1 MALVSLVVSK
11 EGLHPHH
18 EYWRGPRTFQLR
30 VSSPSLTQHLYYL
43 KFVLHCQV
51 FSLGLYGFSSNRIQT
66 LTGVPTLTQCQFPL
80 SSYIYIISHLGQR
93 VKSFLHFISFSF
105 IFLRGFL
112 EVLRGT
118 SLTHQTQHTYYT
130 NTKRKCQVFSSLFLW
145 YGDCME
151 GWVCKKRTKN
161 LVQFLHSSEGL

>member
-1 MALVSLVVSK
+1 MPHRLVSRGSQSLSTLSTGGVQ
-11 EGLHPHH
+11 GLSNFGFPPPH
-18 EYWRGPRTFQLR
+18 
-30 VSSPSLTQHLYYL
+30 SLNTYIISNLYHIVKSFL
-43 KFVLHCQV
+43 
-51 FSLGLYGFSSNRIQT
+51 SGLYGFSSNRIQT

-130 NTKRKCQVFSSLFLW
+130 NTKRKCQVFSSLFF
-145 YGDCME
+145 
-151 GWVCKKRTKN
+151 V
-161 LVQFLHSSEGL
+161 VQGLHGGLGMQETYQEFGMVIAFL

>member
-1 MALVSLVVSK
+1 MKDDSLITPSLLYFRPSLVFL
-11 EGLHPHH
+11 G
-18 EYWRGPRTFQLR
+18 
-30 VSSPSLTQHLYYL
+30 SPVT
-43 KFVLHCQV
+43 
-51 FSLGLYGFSSNRIQT
+51 
-66 LTGVPTLTQCQFPL
+66 PL

-130 NTKRKCQVFSSLFLW
+130 NTKRKCQVFSSLFFVVQGLHGGLGMQETYQEFGTVLAFLW
-145 YGDCME
+145 GPLRFLGKFQGTFGKNVVELQIKSTMAYGIFE
-151 GWVCKKRTKN
+151 YLYIIYAN
-161 LVQFLHSSEGL
+161 SL